1 MKNILLC
8 SMHSPLEIFPKKC
21 RFKLVESCFD
31 HYMAKKNWNSNNVV
45 LQSST
50 VLALLNNM
58 QRNATT
64 PNIVWPT
71 MLEVLVP
78 SVHCGKV
85 TTHKTLETMRNARAS
100 PQQCWKS
107 CANRS
112 NIVAPR
118 LGVHRTKEML
128 GVVSLEV
135 WPVSNFA
142 QQHATGCANRRNV

>member
-1 MKNILLC
+1 
-8 SMHSPLEIFPKKC
+8 
-21 RFKLVESCFD
+21 
-31 HYMAKKNWNSNNVV
+31 
-45 LQSST
+45 
-50 VLALLNNM
+50 M

-71 MLEVLVP
+71 MLGVLYKRMQQLPTMFVP
-78 SVHCGKV
+78 AVQGVKV

-118 LGVHRTKEML
+118 RGIDRTKEML
-128 GVVSLEV
+128 GVFSVKV
-135 WPVSNFA
+135 
-142 QQHATGCANRRNV
+142 